1 MFKQQEIILKAAPG
15 LTATLEKYQWESSP
29 KNWLEL
35 AEAKSQNF
43 SVILP
48 FVGAF
53 SAGKS
58 TLLNALIGTPLFPTN
73 IDPETAFP
81 AELFYEPDERIIGA
95 VDNGKKIPLSRDDLK
110 HNLPSLLPKDGYVSV
125 ALPHPLLARLPHL
138 RLVDMPGWDSGIATH
153 TAAIDNYAARSLAYC
168 VVVSAEEGNLR
179 ESLRRALRELAVHK
193 MPIIVV
199 ISKSDKKP
207 SEDVD
212 AVAEQVH
219 SEVVAVTGQQPF
231 ATVKVSA
238 RKNQFDELIDAL
250 VRLEHNAEALFA
262 RNVTQTVVPKL
273 VSFSAHLDTLI
284 NSDDLDSEKIQAQC
298 DQLNADMAT
307 FATRLD
313 DETRQLETRV
323 QPVLGRIMDRI
334 GTALRED
341 MDSLV
346 SDAMYGGDLSGSIGT
361 TVRLAAQEGIANEFN
376 PEIERYLNRAIEGL
390 PADFSPEINYAFD
403 NGHDDR
409 DSDSP
414 SLTITPT
421 LTTILLPLLK
431 LIPKLNVISTVI
443 LGVVGLLESLFANKQ
458 KQQADEARQ
467 RESVRREITGTVIPD
482 VLRQVR
488 AALQPILQEHIQSA
502 KQKIADTV
510 KAQQTSHI
518 AALQQLQAKLA
529 EGQTAFAAARAQYQA
544 DRDNVTQLITSLE
557 SAQ

>member
-1 MFKQQEIILKAAPG
+1 
-15 LTATLEKYQWESSP
+15 
-29 KNWLEL
+29 
-35 AEAKSQNF
+35 
-43 SVILP
+43 
-48 FVGAF
+48 
-53 SAGKS
+53 
-58 TLLNALIGTPLFPTN
+58 
-73 IDPETAFP
+73 
-81 AELFYEPDERIIGA
+81 
-95 VDNGKKIPLSRDDLK
+95 
-110 HNLPSLLPKDGYVSV
+110 
-125 ALPHPLLARLPHL
+125 
-138 RLVDMPGWDSGIATH
+138 MPGWDSGIANH

-193 MPIIVV
+193 MPILVV
-199 ISKSDKKP
+199 ITKSDKKP

-219 SEVVAVTGQQPF
+219 NEIVAVTGQQPF

-250 VRLEHNAEALFA
+250 VRLEQNAEALFA

-409 DSDSP
+409 DSGSP

-488 AALQPILQEHIQSA
+488 AALQPILEEHIQSA

-518 AALQQLQAKLA
+518 AALHQLQAKLA